1 MFTFLQEHWYFVYI
15 IAITIGL
22 LSLFIRLYIL
32 PKIRSSE
39 GPQSEIF
46 FAKNLIEILNS
57 DHNLVMY
64 VNNSD
69 GKSPDSNMRDNVII
83 KDPLRFEDDYLI
95 TRASSPHIYFDP
107 KTLKVKGYF
116 FLHSKGTFQ
125 DKYADTVY
133 EGQLELL
140 EVENRKGVK

>member
-95 TRASSPHIYFDP
+95 TALLHKPIC
-107 KTLKVKGYF
+107 KGF
-116 FLHSKGTFQ
+116 FSDIIFK
-125 DKYADTVY
+125 
-133 EGQLELL
+133 
-140 EVENRKGVK
+140 